1 MKKIIKNIPELL
13 SPAGSLEKAKY
24 ALDFGA
30 DSVYCG
36 TNIFALRSYQGNFDM
51 KELEEIIN
59 YAHQNKKKVY
69 VALNIFAHNY
79 HLEIIKKALKKLK
92 VIKPDAFIISD
103 PGIFS
108 LAYKLAPKIPI
119 HISTQANTLNLESV
133 KFWQKQGAE
142 RIILA
147 RECNLKEIE
156 EIHKKVKDIY
166 LETFVHGAQCMA
178 YSGRC
183 MLTAALGNHGRSNV
197 GTCKNACRW
206 QYRELEEFKRPG
218 IKVPVKEDL
227 QGTYFFN
234 ANDMCM
240 IEYLPELIKAGISS
254 FKIEGRG
261 RSLFYVAQITKVYR
275 QALDLIKNNSKNY
288 KNWAKKIKKQFE
300 LSTQREFDEGFF
312 FNAPRQTTTH
322 GKMDPPYIFAGKLM
336 EIIDKYTGKFLIINE
351 IYKGEKVNILT
362 PDDEYEIKINKLILA
377 SNNKE
382 TESVHGGKKDE
393 IILKLPKKIHQR
405 TIIWLDKRQRK

>member
-1 MKKIIKNIPELL
+1 MPKNIPELL

-51 KELEEIIN
+51 KKLENIIN
-59 YAHQNKKKVY
+59 YAHQNRKKVY

-79 HLEIIKKALKKLK
+79 HLKIVEKALIKLK
-92 VIKPDAFIISD
+92 AIKPDAFIIAD

-108 LAYKLAPKIPI
+108 LAKKIAPSIPI

-133 KFWQKQGAE
+133 KFWKIQGAE
-142 RIILA
+142 RVILA
-147 RECNLKEIE
+147 RECNLKEIN
-156 EIHKKVKDIY
+156 EIHKKIKKIE
-166 LETFVHGAQCMA
+166 LEIFIHGAQCMA

-183 MLTAALGNHGRSNV
+183 LLSAALGNQGRSNI

-218 IKVPVKEDL
+218 IKVPVREDL
-227 QGTYFFN
+227 QGTYIFN
-234 ANDMCM
+234 ANDMCL
-240 IEYLPELIKAGISS
+240 IEHLPDLVKAGISS

-261 RSLFYVAQITKVYR
+261 RSLFYVAQITKAYR
-275 QALDLIKNNSKNY
+275 QALDLIKNKAKNY
-288 KNWAKKIKKQFE
+288 KSWAKEIKKQLE

-312 FNAPRQTTTH
+312 FSAPRQTTTH
-322 GKMDPPYIFAGKLM
+322 GKMDPPHIFAGKLI
-336 EIIDKYTGKFLIINE
+336 EKIDDYTGRFLIINE
-351 IYKGEKVNILT
+351 IYKSEKVNILT
-362 PDDEYEIKINKLILA
+362 PQDEYKIKIDKLILA
-377 SNNKE
+377 KNNKK

-393 IILKLPKKIHQR
+393 IILKLPHKIHNR
-405 TIIWLDKRQRK
+405 TLVWLNKRQRKIDH